1 MSSRFLV
8 FSWCLIMLGPT
19 SALQAQSLFGNSG
32 NNSGTAAGGLTSG
45 SRGVQGQSTSG
56 IDTSRALG
64 TTNLNAA
71 DGSLSA
77 TVGQG
82 GFVGGQNSGA
92 FVGNRFAGQTAAQ
105 GTQPQFGNLQNSN
118 RAQTRTSQN
127 RSDRKAV
134 RPRYQ
139 IAFNAPVIPQQE
151 LESVLTT
158 TAINLPPLN
167 SANQTVQISVDAA
180 GVVVLRGTVETE
192 RERKLLESY
201 VRMEPGVRGVSN
213 LLDVGN

>member
-1 MSSRFLV
+1 MPSRFLA
-8 FSWCLIMLGPT
+8 FSLFLVILGPM
-19 SALQAQSLFGNSG
+19 SELQAQSLFGNSG

-45 SRGVQGQSTSG
+45 TQGQSPSG
-56 IDTSRALG
+56 IDTGRELG
-64 TTNLNAA
+64 STNLNAA

-105 GTQPQFGNLQNSN
+105 GTQPQFGNLQNTN
-118 RAQTRTSQN
+118 RTQPRTSQN
-127 RSDRKAV
+127 RTDRKAV

-151 LESVLTT
+151 LESTLTT
-158 TAINLPPLN
+158 TAISLPPLN
-167 SANQTVQISVDAA
+167 SSNSTVQIAVDAA
-180 GVVVLRGTVETE
+180 GVVVLRGAVETE

-213 LLDVGN
+213 LLAVGK